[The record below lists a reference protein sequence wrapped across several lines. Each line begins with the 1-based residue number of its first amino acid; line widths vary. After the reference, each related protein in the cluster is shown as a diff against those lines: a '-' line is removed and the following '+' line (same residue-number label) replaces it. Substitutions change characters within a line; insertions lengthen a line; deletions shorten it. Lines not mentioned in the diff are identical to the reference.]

1 METAILIILAIIIL
15 TLLCLRNRELL
26 ERILYGKK
34 TPEEIRSNPIGSAE
48 TIGNREI
55 QQDFS
60 GSALGD
66 DSTLLVI
73 ADGRG
78 RDQGGKIAAKI
89 AVDTCLDL
97 YEEYNNMEKPQYY
110 FRRAFNL
117 ANHKILEVLDER
129 VGTASAAVAII
140 KDNYLY
146 YALVGSIKVAVFR
159 GGDLIP
165 VSEGQTIDILAK
177 HRYEEG
183 RISKE
188 TAISLL
194 HEERLYNVLGQDTF
208 SDIEFFSKPLALRPG
223 DLVVMMT
230 DGVSYALKW
239 SQIEDCLRRGLSAQ
253 DMAKGIIAAVESSGQ
268 DDKDNA
274 AVLIFE
280 N

>member
-1 METAILIILAIIIL
+1 MDTETAILIVLGLFILV
-15 TLLCLRNRELL
+15 LLYLRNREFFSGRELQ
-26 ERILYGKK
+26 YKS
-34 TPEEIRSNPIGSAE
+34 PNPIGSAA
-48 TIGNREI
+48 TIGNREV
-55 QQDFS
+55 QQDLS

-78 RDQGGKIAAKI
+78 HGQEGKIAAKI

-97 YEEYNNMEKPQYY
+97 YAEYQNMDKPQYY

-117 ANHKILEVLDER
+117 ANHKILETVDESN
-129 VGTASAAVAII
+129 GSASAAVAII
-140 KDNYLY
+140 KGNYLY
-146 YALVGSIKVAVFR
+146 YALVGNIKVAVFR

-165 VSEGQTIDILAK
+165 VSEGQTIDILAR

-188 TAISLL
+188 TALSLL
-194 HEERLYNVLGQDTF
+194 NRERLYNVLGQDTF
-208 SDIEFFSKPLALRPG
+208 SDIEFFSKPLALRQG

-230 DGVSYALKW
+230 DGVTYALKW
-239 SQIEDCLRRGLSAQ
+239 SQIENCLKKDGSSQ
-253 DMAKGIIAAVESSGQ
+253 DMAKGIIEAVDSSAKE
-268 DDKDNA
+268 DKDNA
-274 AVLIFE
+274 AVLIYQ